1 MARRRIAEE
10 APSNEVA
17 NAEGENW
24 VEGDLAKPVAAAV
37 ETGVRRRSIAT
48 SPQEPPAAGE
58 KSESVAMGV
67 LDGGEVVVVWAREQF
82 SPAQYH
88 TFEVGPFTAT
98 VKIGAGESLAAA
110 AKRAMDDLRRFA
122 EAERERKRDSYLAMV
137 KAPTRG

>member
-17 NAEGENW
+17 KAEGENW
-24 VEGDLAKPVAAAV
+24 VEGEPAKPAAAA
-37 ETGVRRRSIAT
+37 EKGVRRRSIAT

-58 KSESVAMGV
+58 TSESVVPGV

-88 TFEVGPFTAT
+88 SFEVGPFTAT

-110 AKRAMDDLRRFA
+110 ARRAMDDLRRFA